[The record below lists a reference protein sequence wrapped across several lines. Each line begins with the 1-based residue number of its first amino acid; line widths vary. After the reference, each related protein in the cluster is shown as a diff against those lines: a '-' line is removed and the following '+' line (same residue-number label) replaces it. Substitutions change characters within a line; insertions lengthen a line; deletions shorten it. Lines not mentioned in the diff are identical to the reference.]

1 MIPPWWQ
8 KANKTKEPLD
18 ESESGEWKVGL
29 KLNIQK
35 TKIMETGPITSCQID
50 VETVETVT
58 DFIFLLLLL
67 LSHFSRVW
75 LCVTPWTAAYQA
87 SPSMDFPGKSTGWGA
102 IAFSETLS
110 YWAPK
115 SLQMVTAGMELKAA
129 YFLERKLWQI

>member
-1 MIPPWWQ
+1 MQMIPPWWQ

-102 IAFSETLS
+102 IAFSWPWLDI
-110 YWAPK
+110 P
-115 SLQMVTAGMELKAA
+115 
-129 YFLERKLWQI
+129 FLAK